1 MNSKNPHKHL
11 LGILFLLGLFLL
23 SGPTAAA
30 ISGTKGLASAEEAIR
45 AENLIEKIHDLASP
59 EKEGRGSGTP
69 GEARAADY
77 IAREFRKI
85 GLKPA
90 GDGESYFQ
98 SFDITLGVRLGKDN
112 RLTLETDGQ
121 PISYQPGVAF
131 TPFGFSDE
139 GSLSGEVVFVGYG
152 ITAPE
157 LNYDD
162 YAGIDV
168 KEKIVLVMTHEPQ
181 EKNSQSPFRRPEAF
195 RYTEVRYK
203 AWNAREHGAKGMIL
217 VTDPNSH
224 GSEREEL
231 FAIRGGG
238 SASAGIVAVNAL
250 RKAADEALRPAGKE
264 LSDLQKQIDQT
275 LTPRSFPLRGV
286 TAHLQINL
294 IREKGRAKNVVG
306 ILPGKGPKVRQE
318 AIVIGAHYDALGHG
332 GEHSLAPDHYGEI
345 HPGADDNASG
355 VAGML
360 SLAQAFAL
368 SGSGRTLVFVAFSGE
383 EIGLLG
389 SAHYVNHPAW
399 PMEKS
404 AVMVN
409 LDMIGRLDREQVY
422 IMGVDSA
429 RELRSVVQEAARG
442 LDLRL
447 NFSGDGYGPSDHTSF
462 YAKGTPVLMFFTG
475 PHSDY
480 HRPSD
485 TLDKINR
492 KGLEEVVRLVFR
504 SVTKLDSRSEPLT
517 FMRTESS
524 SRVGGEDRQSGYGAY
539 FGSIPDFSELSMPG
553 VRLTGVRPGSP
564 AEKAGLQAGDVV
576 VRFAGTT
583 IRNLD
588 DLSLALRS
596 KRPGDRVEFVYLRDG
611 AELKAGATLGERR

>member
-69 GEARAADY
+69 GEALAADY

-90 GDGESYFQ
+90 GDRESYFQ
-98 SFDITLGVRLGKDN
+98 SFDITLGVRVGKDN
-112 RLTLETDGQ
+112 RLTLETAGR
-121 PISYQPGVAF
+121 PIDYRPEVAF
-131 TPFGFSDE
+131 APFGFSDE
-139 GSLSGEVVFVGYG
+139 GSFSGEVVFAGYG

-181 EKNSQSPFRRPEAF
+181 EKNPQSPFRRPEAF

-203 AWNAREHGAKGMIL
+203 AWNAREHGAKGVIV
-217 VTDPNSH
+217 VTDPNGH
-224 GSEREEL
+224 GAEREQL
-231 FAIRGGG
+231 FAVRGGG
-238 SASAGIVAVNAL
+238 ASAGIVAVNVL
-250 RKAADEALRPAGKE
+250 RTVAEQILRPASKE
-264 LSDLQKQIDQT
+264 LSLLQKEIDET
-275 LTPRSFPLRGV
+275 LSSRSFPISGV
-286 TAHLQINL
+286 AAHLQINL

-306 ILPGKGPKVRQE
+306 ILPGKDPKVRQE

-355 VAGML
+355 VSGML
-360 SLAQAFAL
+360 ALAQAFAL
-368 SGSGRTLVFVAFSGE
+368 SRSGRTLVFVAFSGE

-389 SAHYVNHPAW
+389 SSYYVKNSPW
-399 PMEKS
+399 PIEKS
-404 AVMVN
+404 YAMIN
-409 LDMIGRLDREQVY
+409 LDMIGRLTNDQVY
-422 IMGVDSA
+422 IMGVDTA
-429 RELRSVVQEAARG
+429 KEFRPVIHEAAEG
-442 LDLRL
+442 SNLKLSY
-447 NFSGDGYGPSDHTSF
+447 SGDGYGPSDHTSF
-462 YAKGTPVLMFFTG
+462 YTQGIPVLMFFTG

-517 FMRTESS
+517 FVRTESS

-576 VRFAGTT
+576 VRFAGTM

>member
-1 MNSKNPHKHL
+1 MNSKNPHKNL
-11 LGILFLLGLFLL
+11 LGILLLLGLFSL

-30 ISGTKGLASAEEAIR
+30 ISGAKGLASAEEAIR
-45 AENLIEKIHDLASP
+45 AENLIEKIHELASP
-59 EKEGRGSGTP
+59 EMEGRGSGTP
-69 GEARAADY
+69 GEALAADY

-90 GDGESYFQ
+90 GDRESYFQ

-112 RLTLETDGQ
+112 RLTLETAGR
-121 PISYQPGVAF
+121 PIDYRPEVAF

-139 GSLSGEVVFVGYG
+139 GSLSGEVVFAGYG
-152 ITAPE
+152 ISAPE

-181 EKNSQSPFRRPEAF
+181 EKNPQSPFRRPEAF

-203 AWNAREHGAKGMIL
+203 AWNAREHGAKGVIV
-217 VTDPNSH
+217 VTDPNGH
-224 GSEREEL
+224 GAEREQL
-231 FAIRGGG
+231 FAVRGGG
-238 SASAGIVAVNAL
+238 ASAGIVAVNVL
-250 RKAADEALRPAGKE
+250 RTVAEQILRPASKE
-264 LSDLQKQIDQT
+264 LSLLQKEIDET
-275 LTPRSFPLRGV
+275 LSSRSFPIPGV
-286 TAHLQINL
+286 AARLQINL

-306 ILPGKGPKVRQE
+306 ILPGQGPKVRQE
-318 AIVIGAHYDALGHG
+318 SIVIGAHYDALGHG

-355 VAGML
+355 VSGML

-475 PHSDY
+475 PHPDY

-485 TLDKINR
+485 TLDKINP

-517 FMRTESS
+517 FVRTESS
-524 SRVGGEDRQSGYGAY
+524 PRVGGEDRQSGYGAY
-539 FGSIPDFSELSMPG
+539 FGSIPDFSESSIPG

-564 AEKAGLQAGDVV
+564 AEKAGLRAGDIV
-576 VRFAGTT
+576 VRFAGTA

-611 AELKAGATLGERR
+611 AELKAGATLGDRR